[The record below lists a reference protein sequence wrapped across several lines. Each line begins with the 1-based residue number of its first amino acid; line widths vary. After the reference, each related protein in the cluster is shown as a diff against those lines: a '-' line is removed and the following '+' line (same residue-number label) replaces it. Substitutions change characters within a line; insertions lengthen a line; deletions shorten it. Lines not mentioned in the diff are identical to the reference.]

1 MADLAQALISEE
13 EGCKLQAFRDTKGL
27 WTIGYGHLLPDQNHD
42 YSNFVWTQ
50 AQADA
55 QLAKDLSVAR
65 MIAPRFPWFT
75 SMNDVRQAVCVSMA
89 FQLGDKPLHWPN
101 FDAALSARNY
111 VAAAGAGRDTD
122 WWREQTPKRA
132 EREMS
137 MLATGAW
144 WPHT

>member
-1 MADLAQALISEE
+1 MVDLAETLVAEE
-13 EGCKLQAFRDTKGL
+13 EGCKLQAYRDTRGL
-27 WTIGYGHLLPDQNHD
+27 WTIGYGHLLPDQSHD

-55 QLAKDLSVAR
+55 QLEMNLSTAR

-75 SMNDVRQAVCVSMA
+75 FMNEVRQAVCVSMA

-101 FDAALSARNY
+101 FDAALTARNY
-111 VAAAGAGRDTD
+111 VAAAGAGRDSA
-122 WWREQTPKRA
+122 WWRVQTPKRA

-137 MLATGAW
+137 MLETGAW
-144 WPHT
+144 LPRS